1 MDHGEQ
7 PPSLRPGAIRWDLA
21 WKGSLLCGVG
31 AAILSAIPIISVGC
45 CLWMLGAGALSVTLY
60 QKQAPGALI
69 TPGMGMRLGALAGA
83 FGFMVNAV
91 VTTVSFVAFR
101 SNGDFRRAMQEQM
114 DKQLSS
120 NPDPKVREMAQRMV
134 EWLATPQGVA
144 TMMVLVLV
152 TLAVVFV
159 LFTAAGG
166 ALGASLFGRRREFR

>member
-1 MDHGEQ
+1 
-7 PPSLRPGAIRWDLA
+7 
-21 WKGSLLCGVG
+21 
-31 AAILSAIPIISVGC
+31 
-45 CLWMLGAGALSVTLY
+45 
-60 QKQAPGALI
+60 
-69 TPGMGMRLGALAGA
+69 MGMRVGALAGV

-101 SNGDFRRAMQEQM
+101 SNGDFRRALQEQM

-120 NPDPKVREMAQRMV
+120 NPDPKVKEMMQRV
-134 EWLATPQGVA
+134 LEWVATPQGAA

-152 TLAVVFV
+152 TLAVVFL